1 MFRKRDADEAMKYL
15 EAGDLDKLHMAYFK
29 QQDIGEDKVW
39 DVWQVESP
47 NMIW

>member
-29 QQDIGEDKVW
+29 QQDIGEDEIW
-39 DVWQVESP
+39 DVCRWKVP
-47 NMIW
+47 T